1 MKREKGTLIPP
12 SPLSHSQLRS
22 STDRKQKQ
30 FLRHYREPI
39 RQMANLSSYSQ
50 KHIKES
56 IHIHMHQSEQITKYS
71 LGTRRKREKTANICK
86 KNSCPCE
93 IFTLWICTLCR
104 TIFNQENWFSL
115 VKSVSKLN
123 MCF

>member
-12 SPLSHSQLRS
+12 SPLYHSQLRS

-71 LGTRRKREKTANICK
+71 LGRYSLEKGK
-86 KNSCPCE
+86 KQLTYEKKTVVPVK
-93 IFTLWICTLCR
+93 
-104 TIFNQENWFSL
+104 FSL
-115 VKSVSKLN
+115 CGYVHYAAQYSIKKTGSLW
-123 MCF
+123 